1 MASPRKRR
9 YNRIGHSP
17 LRQWNDPEESRRR
30 SEEDLYSR
38 HQRTWETRE
47 GHSTGVVAKRRRT
60 NQGGGA
66 GQEREHEPLGY
77 KALEDICNS
86 SSSED
91 GIWNLANK
99 SKRFEA
105 LLNSKS
111 DIRPDLMKLIIRA
124 IHMCCS
130 SDRVTQHAEQML
142 RLVFKSKFLHLHLSK
157 FINQMPFNSQLNSEF
172 QPDEVISQLSET
184 FLALLQRFGREIVDT
199 VPFGLL
205 NNAFEELKSKSLL
218 REGDTLSQK
227 VLRVKDLKDEIIR
240 RKLKSAQNQDES
252 ELEPPENF
260 RQLSVIP
267 HSADLN
273 IQCKPFLRVNVVD
286 GSYKDLEH
294 YLDVQFRLLREDFVI
309 PLRDGI
315 KQLRANYGR
324 LVANSTRGN
333 KLAKDVH
340 VYHNVTILYPVCN
353 GKGMVYRIRF
363 DREHGSMRHVKWE
376 KTKRL
381 KFGSLLCLSAD
392 DFYELLFGTVEN
404 REPSDLRRGE
414 LEVRFEGVQLENVNQ
429 CIQDKEKFDMVES
442 PAFFEAYRHVLE
454 GLQEIK
460 PDRLPFQEH
469 IVKCIR
475 EVGPPGYEEKTNGFF
490 VMRGVADLN
499 LNSESH
505 NSNLV
510 PAGDE
515 SIPEDDSVTLDD
527 YSATLTGD
535 PYSDVS
541 SVASGESD
549 SSQDFLPEGAVNI
562 YDLPFNQDSLG
573 FNDSQMRAFKMAL
586 TKKIA
591 LIQGPPGTG
600 KTYVGQKIA
609 RVLLQS
615 ASLWQDDGQRSP
627 ILMVSHTNHA
637 LDEFLKGQPLEGKIV
652 LQYMIKAFFLFSVGL
667 CWLVKC
673 SNCDLYPILAIAN
686 TQTTEPLTH

>member
-17 LRQWNDPEESRRR
+17 LRQWNDTEESRRR

-38 HQRTWETRE
+38 
-47 GHSTGVVAKRRRT
+47 VVEKRRRT

-66 GQEREHEPLGY
+66 CQEREHEPLGY

-130 SDRVTQHAEQML
+130 SDRVTEHAEQML
-142 RLVFKSKFLHLHLSK
+142 RLVFKSKFLYHHLSK
-157 FINQMPFNSQLNSEF
+157 FINQMPFNSPLDGEF
-172 QPDEVISQLSET
+172 QSDEVISHLSET
-184 FLALLQRFGREIVDT
+184 FLELLERFGREIVDT

-205 NNAFEELKSKSLL
+205 NDAFEELKSKSLL
-218 REGDTLSQK
+218 REGDTLSK
-227 VLRVKDLKDEIIR
+227 KILRVKDLKDEIIR
-240 RKLKSAQNQDES
+240 RKTKSVQNQDES

-267 HSADLN
+267 HSADVN

-294 YLDVQFRLLREDFVI
+294 YLDVQFRLLREDFII

-333 KLAKDVH
+333 KLVKDVH

-363 DREHGSMRHVKWE
+363 GREHGSMRHVKWD
-376 KTKRL
+376 KTKLL

-392 DFYELLFGTVEN
+392 DFYELLFATVEN

-414 LEVRFEGVQLENVNQ
+414 LEVRFEGVQLEKLNQ

-454 GLQEIK
+454 GLQEIQ

-499 LNSESH
+499 WNSESH
-505 NSNLV
+505 NSDLV

-515 SIPEDDSVTLDD
+515 SMPEDDSVTLDD
-527 YSATLTGD
+527 NSATLIGVD

-541 SVASGESD
+541 SVASVDSD
-549 SSQDFLPEGAVNI
+549 SSHDLLPEGAVNI
-562 YDLPFNQDSLG
+562 YDLPFNRDSLG
-573 FNDSQMRAFKMAL
+573 FNDSQMCAFKMAL

-591 LIQGPPGTG
+591 VIQGPPGTG

-615 ASLWQDDGQRSP
+615 ALLWQDDGHRSP

-637 LDEFLKGQPLEGKIV
+637 LDDFLKGQPREGKIV
-652 LQYMIKAFFLFSVGL
+652 LQYRY
-667 CWLVKC
+667 
-673 SNCDLYPILAIAN
+673 D
-686 TQTTEPLTH
+686 